1 MTNEKKRENAVRE
14 ILSNSAD
21 PGRMGRAFEILCARE
36 NSRKTAV
43 AKQNETD
50 VYVKF
55 SINGKIRYI
64 PAECKTTGGR
74 IGSLLDG
81 TNKARFVIYSLD
93 FIQKHKASKT
103 RPEWEEHRHIDP
115 VIIPTDVFIAK
126 LKELNAIKAMRR
138 DGELDGDYAIQPSN
152 KRWFEWL
159 SEWPVEFNREWT
171 YEKCDFEGLGL

>member
-1 MTNEKKRENAVRE
+1 MTYEEKREIEIRR
-14 ILSNSAD
+14 ILSNFAD
-21 PGRMGRAFEILCARE
+21 PGRTGKVTEILCARE
-36 NSRKTAV
+36 NSRKTTV
-43 AKQNETD
+43 AKQNEVD

-81 TNKARFVIYSLD
+81 SNKAKYVIYSLD
-93 FIQKHKASKT
+93 FVQKHKASKT

-126 LKELNAIKAMRR
+126 LKELNAIKAMNRN
-138 DGELDGDYAIQPSN
+138 GQPDGDYAI
-152 KRWFEWL
+152 
-159 SEWPVEFNREWT
+159 
-171 YEKCDFEGLGL
+171 

>member
-1 MTNEKKRENAVRE
+1 MTNEKKRQNAVAE

-21 PGRMGRAFEILCARE
+21 PGRIGRAFEIMCARE

-43 AKQNETD
+43 AKQGETD
-50 VYVKF
+50 VYVKI

-64 PAECKTTGGR
+64 SAECKTTGGR

-93 FIQKHKASKT
+93 FVQKHKATKT

-115 VIIPTDVFIAK
+115 VIIPTNVFIAK
-126 LKELNAIKAMRR
+126 LRELNAIKAMRR

-171 YEKCDFEGLGL
+171 YEECDFEGLGL

>member
-1 MTNEKKRENAVRE
+1 MTNEKKRQNTVAE
-14 ILSNSAD
+14 ILNNSAD
-21 PGRMGRAFEILCARE
+21 PGRIGRAFEIMCARE
-36 NSRKTAV
+36 NSRKTTV

-81 TNKARFVIYSLD
+81 SNKAKYVIYSLD
-93 FIQKHKASKT
+93 FIQKHKATKT

-115 VIIPTDVFIAK
+115 VIIPTAIFIAK
-126 LKELNAIKAMRR
+126 LRELNAIKAMRR

-171 YEKCDFEGLGL
+171 YEECDFEGLGL

>member
-1 MTNEKKRENAVRE
+1 MTNEKKREITVRE
-14 ILSNSAD
+14 ILNNSAD
-21 PGRMGRAFEILCARE
+21 PGRIGRAFEIMCARE
-36 NSRKTAV
+36 NSRKTSV
-43 AKQNETD
+43 AKQGETD

-93 FIQKHKASKT
+93 FIQKHKATKT

-115 VIIPTDVFIAK
+115 VIIPTAIFVANR
-126 LKELNAIKAMRR
+126 KELNAIKAIRR
-138 DGELDGDYAIQPSN
+138 DGGLDGD
-152 KRWFEWL
+152 
-159 SEWPVEFNREWT
+159 
-171 YEKCDFEGLGL
+171 